1 MPTAYKGKIRI
12 TCKVG
17 ACWNDPAR
25 ADVGS
30 DCIGCADSRSDIL
43 DLEDRTL
50 AGIGRRVDPEPEIL
64 PEIDQVDEPE
74 QGPDV
79 ISEIDK
85 QEKPAAK
92 RLKLIKKED

>member
-12 TCKVG
+12 TCGKEE
-17 ACWNDPAR
+17 CPQDPAR

-30 DCIGCADSRSDIL
+30 DCFICADSQSEIL

-50 AGIGRRVDPEPEIL
+50 IGIGQRPDPGSEII
-64 PEIDQVDEPE
+64 PEIDQTSATEQEPE
-74 QGPDV
+74 
-79 ISEIDK
+79 DK

-92 RLKLIKKED
+92 RLKLVKKEE